1 MWFNTA
7 SCAAI
12 DAERDRS
19 LRRRFF
25 GQDGRR
31 LPFSMADAWFNL
43 DPQGGPLELTSPER
57 KLRPAVE
64 PTARPPRTRA
74 SFLHSLGEK
83 RLSAMF
89 TLAARKDARAEKYAR
104 WNIQNKLHLKTIQ
117 PTLEQIWDRGVPTP

>member
-7 SCAAI
+7 SRADI

-31 LPFSMADAWFNL
+31 LPFSTADAWFNL

-89 TLAARKDARAEKYAR
+89 TLAARQDARAESHAR
-104 WNIQNKLHLKTIQ
+104 FNIKNKLHLNPKQ
-117 PTLEQIWDRGVPTP
+117 SPLEQTRNRGVPIP